1 MWAADVTRPERR
13 ELRACGLAALAEAGV
28 LVLPLWLILTQTRG
42 LHIGVMAL
50 AVPFVA
56 TYVGGALLACRF
68 RASSNVAYVAAAI
81 AIVAGIWLGHGH
93 VNQTVFAVLVCL
105 LVAFRLVTLALRDWR
120 LPIHAELG
128 WLTLALGLEV
138 LIAAGATRE
147 WHGPLLWIV
156 PVFFVAAFA
165 SRASTVWTFGAA
177 GELDERVRAA
187 WIRRALLATGVLV
200 GAMVAA
206 VALSIEGGVF
216 DRIGRWL
223 TPAADAVTSAFAWV
237 LSQVARPI
245 FWLVDRLGID
255 PGAVRDLLNGLR
267 NGSVGRTLVEQRAA
281 GESFVQRMLGLL
293 VFAAIGYAVFRAIR
307 RFRPPVGSE
316 PEPRI
321 VGTQAEVALAEVEP
335 LPPRP
340 RLRREPPADTVR
352 RWYAETLWALRR
364 REIVRE
370 PWQTPAEFAPV
381 VAGAV
386 PACADAFEA
395 LTRAYED
402 VRYGSRRIDAAAVTR
417 LEAGQKTI
425 MAAVGGG

>member
-237 LSQVARPI
+237 LSQAARPI

-417 LEAGQKTI
+417 LEAAQKTI